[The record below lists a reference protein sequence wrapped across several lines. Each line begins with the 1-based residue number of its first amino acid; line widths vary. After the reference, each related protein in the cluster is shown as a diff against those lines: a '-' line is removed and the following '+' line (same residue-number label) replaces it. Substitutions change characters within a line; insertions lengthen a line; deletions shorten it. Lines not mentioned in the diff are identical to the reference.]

1 MLIIVFGL
9 PGSGKTFF
17 SSALSQALNCKHLNT
32 DVVRKNEN
40 SPIDYSPE
48 GRRKIYEKILIETE
62 KLLKNKEEVIVDGTF
77 FKKELRSRFE
87 KIATRLNIPVQYIEI
102 KADEKTIQKR
112 VSHKRE
118 NSDANFEVYRKLKDE
133 FEIMENIHLVL
144 WSDKISLD
152 EMILESKK
160 FLRKE

>member
-17 SSALSQALNCKHLNT
+17 ASALSQALNCKHLNT
-32 DVVRKNEN
+32 DMIRKNAS
-40 SPIDYSPE
+40 SPIDYSTE
-48 GRRKIYEKILIETE
+48 GRIKIYEKILIETE

-102 KADEKTIQKR
+102 KADENTIQKR

-118 NSDANFEVYRKLKDE
+118 NSDADFEVYRKLKDE
-133 FEIMENIHLVL
+133 FEIMENMHLIL
-144 WSDKISLD
+144 WSDTMSLD
-152 EMILESKK
+152 EMIFESKK
-160 FLRKE
+160 FLEKD